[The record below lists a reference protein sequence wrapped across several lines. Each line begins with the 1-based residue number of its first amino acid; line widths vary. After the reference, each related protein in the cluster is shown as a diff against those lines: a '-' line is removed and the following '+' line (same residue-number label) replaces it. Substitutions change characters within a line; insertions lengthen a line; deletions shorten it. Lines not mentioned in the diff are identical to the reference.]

1 MTSDDWR
8 AVFRVGA
15 GLSIVSLL
23 APLLPLPNNAAQFF
37 WISAG
42 VYIGVC
48 LFAAWRMRDKVR
60 DKTRD
65 STDGDVEVP
74 DIPHFPDAPI
84 AGDGFD

>member
-1 MTSDDWR
+1 MTRDDWR

-15 GLSIVSLL
+15 GLSIISLL
-23 APLLPLPNNAAQFF
+23 ALLLPLPGGAARFL

-48 LFAAWRMRDKVR
+48 LLAAWRMRDHR
-60 DKTRD
+60 
-65 STDGDVEVP
+65 DGDVEVP
-74 DIPHFPDAPI
+74 DIPHFPDAPV